1 MQGRCS
7 QSRTGVLIQPS
18 KLNAWLT
25 TAYNAAAMCF
35 SRWTPPPQ
43 PQHSRSARRHRPA
56 QCKAQPRQPSQQQ
69 AGRDVGDQRPSRAIG
84 EAARVGADSDE
95 QPTPSAQQPGR
106 VSSNGAH
113 SADAWADPGDRNG
126 GAIAP
131 QNGSS
136 DSNVRNG
143 TPLAAPQSA
152 QASALGTASSNGS
165 TPAKSTGA
173 ALAEA
178 IDQDA
183 NGVVQGVEAE
193 FDTGEAVDV
202 AAALGKSGWGGLPA
216 RYKMVVASSVAF
228 MVCNMVRS
236 MVTASLI

>member
-7 QSRTGVLIQPS
+7 QSRTGVHIEAS
-18 KLNAWLT
+18 KRNIWVAIT
-25 TAYNAAAMCF
+25 YNAAVICF

-69 AGRDVGDQRPSRAIG
+69 AGRDAADQRSDRALG
-84 EAARVGADSDE
+84 EATRIGADSDE
-95 QPTPSAQQPGR
+95 QPTPSAQPPGR

-113 SADAWADPGDRNG
+113 SNDAWSDPGDRNG

-136 DSNVRNG
+136 DSNGRNG
-143 TPLAAPQSA
+143 TPLAAPQTA
-152 QASALGTASSNGS
+152 QASAAGTASSNGS

-178 IDQDA
+178 VDQDA

-202 AAALGKSGWGGLPA
+202 AAALGRSGWGGLPA
-216 RYKMVVASSVAF
+216 RYKMVVASSAAF
-228 MVCNMVRS
+228 MVCNMVRA
-236 MVTASLI
+236 TC